1 MYDVGD
7 LSHHGHQESMIAL
20 IHQSLEILGLL
31 IEFLLDVVLHLM
43 GDETTCNL
51 ICNLTD
57 ESEVIRCKILIGLLV
72 GYFKYTYCMTTQFD
86 WY

>member
-1 MYDVGD
+1 
-7 LSHHGHQESMIAL
+7 MIAL

-31 IEFLLDVVLHLM
+31 IEFLLDVVLHLV
-43 GDETTCNL
+43 GDETTSNF

-72 GYFKYTYCMTTQFD
+72 GNFKNTYCMTTKFD